1 MAPPPPQVVVTN
13 TSDYTNAVQVINTTN
28 GEQGGK
34 NGVLSAT
41 NPILIAAQDQIEEYE
56 YDLETTV

>member
-13 TSDYTNAVQVINTTN
+13 SSDYTNSVQVINTAN

-41 NPILIAAQDQIEEYE
+41 NPILIASQDQIEEYE